1 MELYKN
7 KLYGCYEVKEN
18 RVDDLDLEHIRS
30 VDDRD
35 MAVLYLSLKPIMLYK
50 KIKDHVKRFYTDQEK
65 TVLEHIHED
74 ETLFRSL
81 IEAYERNLSGDNF
94 TIAVKKAFDHVVEVD
109 TARYKIKDFKVYND
123 LKSAYFKIVKMIDD
137 KEMDVLTGRYQ
148 FDSGIF
154 RTTPSI
160 YELPDDPTLTLNQ
173 KLISKTL
180 HYYKILYQGDLI
192 SVTEKIRE
200 ESAR

>member
-1 MELYKN
+1 MELYKD

-18 RVDDLDLEHIRS
+18 RVDDPDLEHIRS
-30 VDDRD
+30 LDDRD
-35 MAVLYLSLKPIMLYK
+35 MAVLYHSLKQIILYK
-50 KIKDHVKRFYTDQEK
+50 KIKDHVERFYTDQER
-65 TVLEHIHED
+65 TVLEHIHKD
-74 ETLFRSL
+74 ETLFRNL
-81 IEAYERNLSGDNF
+81 IEAYEKNLSGDNF
-94 TIAVKKAFDHVVEVD
+94 NIAVKKAFDHVVEVD